1 MIQLKNVSKSFG
13 DKKIIDNFSLVIK
26 KGEMVGLVGPSG
38 CGKSTLLNLIGT
50 LDKKY
55 EGKIIIDGEVL
66 TKNNKQSQRIR
77 KTKLGYLF
85 QNFALLDDATVE
97 TNLKMVSNNKKK
109 MLQVLAE
116 LGIEDKI
123 KEKIYTLSGG
133 EQRRVAIAR
142 LILKDPEI
150 VLADEPTG
158 SLDKEN
164 EIVVFDILK
173 KFKEEG
179 KTVIVVTHEDEVLDY
194 FDRIVKIYDYK

>member
-133 EQRRVAIAR
+133 EQQRVAIAR